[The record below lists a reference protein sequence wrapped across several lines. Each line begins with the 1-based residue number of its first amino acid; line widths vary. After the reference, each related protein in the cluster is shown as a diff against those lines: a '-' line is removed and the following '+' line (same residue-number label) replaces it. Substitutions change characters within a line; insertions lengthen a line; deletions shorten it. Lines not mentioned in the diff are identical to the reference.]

1 MYFTII
7 SVCTVDENQPVINF
21 QSRTKS
27 LDRREMKPL
36 KANKGKE
43 KDMLIEQVW
52 TTCAIIGCIIIE
64 NSCCTILS
72 LLIYYCYTHTHTHT
86 QWQTRSVMQNI
97 FVMDCQ
103 LSCLINLK
111 RTECNLKNYSIKSF
125 L

>member
-7 SVCTVDENQPVINF
+7 SVCTVDENQPVMNF

-52 TTCAIIGCIIIE
+52 TTCAIIVCIIIE
-64 NSCCTILS
+64 NSCCTILW
-72 LLIYYCYTHTHTHT
+72 LLIYYCYTHTHTHNGGMI
-86 QWQTRSVMQNI
+86 RHAEYFCNGLSVIMSDKFDTKI
-97 FVMDCQ
+97 C
-103 LSCLINLK
+103 
-111 RTECNLKNYSIKSF
+111 KNERNAI
-125 L
+125 